1 MPTPGTHHNPKE
13 EKEEGSMK
21 RPREKRRLV
30 ELRPNIYQIHSER
43 PGSHVYL
50 IKGEAKNVLI
60 DTGVAA
66 NFPLLKDSLAEA
78 GLKPKDI
85 HLIILTHEH
94 FDHIGASSYFYGKS
108 LLAAHRLA
116 ANKIQIQDEFVVM
129 GKYFDRHAE
138 PFRADLCLL
147 GDTVVEL
154 GNYRLRIFHTPGHCS
169 GCICIYEPDHK
180 LLFTGDTV
188 LAGGTISGVFASG
201 SISDYLTS
209 LQLLSGLQVEEMY
222 PGHGRISKK
231 PQEDLRKAVEEAR
244 TLLEESKLLFGA
256 LDTKATFERL
266 FLSWRKFPLPPE
278 KKR

>member
-1 MPTPGTHHNPKE
+1 MTSPKE
-13 EKEEGSMK
+13 KS
-21 RPREKRRLV
+21 RLV
-30 ELRPNIYQIHSER
+30 ELRPNIFQIRSDR

-50 IKGEAKNVLI
+50 IKGAVKNVLI

-66 NFPLLKDSLAEA
+66 NFPSLKAGLAEA

-94 FDHIGASSYFYGKS
+94 FDHIGASSYFYRKS

-129 GKYFDRHAE
+129 GKYFDRHAQ

-180 LLFTGDTV
+180 VLFTGDTV
-188 LAGGTISGVFASG
+188 LAGGVISGVFASG
-201 SISDYLTS
+201 SISDYLNS
-209 LQLLSGLQVEEMY
+209 LQLLSGLQVEEIY
-222 PGHGRISKK
+222 PGHGRISKT

-244 TLLEESKLLFGA
+244 KLLEESKLLFGA

>member
-1 MPTPGTHHNPKE
+1 MTQPG
-13 EKEEGSMK
+13 EKSK
-21 RPREKRRLV
+21 V
-30 ELRPNIYQIHSER
+30 TELRPNIFQIRSER

-50 IKGEAKNVLI
+50 IKGDVKNVLI

-66 NFPLLKDSLAEA
+66 NFPLLKDSLAEVK
-78 GLKPKDI
+78 LKPKDI

-129 GKYFDRHAE
+129 GKYFDRHAQ

>member
-1 MPTPGTHHNPKE
+1 
-13 EKEEGSMK
+13 MK

-30 ELRPNIYQIHSER
+30 ELRPNIYQIRSER

-66 NFPLLKDSLAEA
+66 NFPLLKDSLAEVK
-78 GLKPKDI
+78 LKPKDI

-129 GKYFDRHAE
+129 GKYFDRHAQS
-138 PFRADLCLL
+138 FRADLCLL

-188 LAGGTISGVFASG
+188 LAGGAISGVFASG

-244 TLLEESKLLFGA
+244 TF
-256 LDTKATFERL
+256 
-266 FLSWRKFPLPPE
+266 WRNRSSSSGHWIRRPPLNACFSRGGSFPCHRRRNDNGE
-278 KKR
+278 

>member
-1 MPTPGTHHNPKE
+1 
-13 EKEEGSMK
+13 MK
-21 RPREKRRLV
+21 RPSEKRRLV
-30 ELRPNIYQIHSER
+30 ELRPNIFQIRSER

-66 NFPLLKDSLAEA
+66 NFPLLKDNLAET

-129 GKYFDRHAE
+129 GKYFDRYAQS
-138 PFRADLCLL
+138 FRADLCLL

-188 LAGGTISGVFASG
+188 LAGGAISGVFASG

-209 LQLLSGLQVEEMY
+209 LQLLSGLQVVEMY

-231 PQEDLRKAVEEAR
+231 PQDDLKKAVEEAR